1 MIETYELEDVIKQNS
16 NLVYSIA
23 SKYKNYNDI
32 EDLKQVGMIG
42 LINAYKNYDKDKN
55 TKFSTYA
62 FPYIVGEVSKYVR
75 ENKSIK
81 VSKDMVRLGRK
92 INEYILKHKQVRGYE
107 PSISNI
113 ALMLDVKEKT
123 IITALESLKAVKS
136 LDEEIINDGKP
147 ITLLDVTP
155 TKEDI
160 NNENILDL
168 KDAFSY
174 LSEDE
179 QKLIIDRYF
188 NDLTQEE
195 VANILGINQVSV
207 SRKEKKVLEK
217 LKVKLR

>member
-42 LINAYKNYDKDKN
+42 LINAYKNYDKNKN

-160 NNENILDL
+160 NKENILDL

-217 LKVKLR
+217 LKVRLR

>member
-16 NLVYSIA
+16 NLVYSIV

-42 LINAYKNYDKDKN
+42 LINAYKNYDRDKN

-160 NNENILDL
+160 NKENILDL

-217 LKVKLR
+217 LKRRIG